1 MNQIKHEGLFSV
13 VQPDDSGMSLPF
25 IYEEAGVVTL
35 YFRMGS
41 IQSQMR
47 EDRPDHLVLSYTR
60 TMMAFLLF
68 NRYPETLVMIGL
80 GGGSMAKWCYC
91 HLPCSD
97 ITVAEINPHVIS
109 LRDYF
114 HIPQDDTR
122 FRVLCEDGAAY
133 VARASG
139 QIDVLIVDGFDA
151 DGQPPEL
158 CSEEF
163 YNACYDALTSSG
175 LMVVNLCGWG
185 DRINIARIEKI
196 FGDRVLVVTP
206 DDGSNRVVFACKGQ
220 PLWHGEHPGSFL
232 MKLKEFEYRRSC
244 SSASP
249 HCSR

>member
-1 MNQIKHEGLFSV
+1 MNQIKHEGMFSV
-13 VQPDDSGMSLPF
+13 VQPGDSGMSLPF
-25 IYEEAGVVTL
+25 IYEDAGVL
-35 YFRMGS
+35 SLHFQIES

-47 EDRPDHLVLSYTR
+47 VDRPEELVLSYTR

-68 NRYPETLVMIGL
+68 NPYPETLVMIGL
-80 GGGSMAKWCYC
+80 GGGSIAKWCYR

-97 ITVAEINPHVIS
+97 ITVVEINPHVIG

-114 HIPQDDTR
+114 YIPRDDKR
-122 FRVLCEDGAAY
+122 FRVLCEDGAVH
-133 VARASG
+133 VARTSDK
-139 QIDVLIVDGFDA
+139 IDVLIVDGFDA

-163 YNACYDALTSSG
+163 YNACYDALTFSG

-185 DRINIARIEKI
+185 DRINIARIKKI

-206 DDGSNRVVFACKGQ
+206 DDGSNRVVFASKGQ

-232 MKLKEFEYRRSC
+232 MKLKEFEYQWSC
-244 SSASP
+244 SGASP
-249 HCSR
+249 HCLR

>member
-1 MNQIKHEGLFSV
+1 MERIKYEGMFSL

-25 IYEEAGVVTL
+25 IYEEDGVVTL

-41 IQSQMR
+41 VQSQMR
-47 EDRPDHLVLSYTR
+47 ADRPDHLVLSYTR

-68 NRYPETLVMIGL
+68 NQYPETLVMIGL
-80 GGGSMAKWCYC
+80 GGGSMAKWCYR

-97 ITVAEINPHVIS
+97 ITVVEINPQVIS
-109 LRDYF
+109 LRNYF
-114 HIPQDDTR
+114 YIPQNNKR
-122 FRVLCEDGAAY
+122 FRVLCEDGAMH
-133 VARASG
+133 VARTSD

-185 DRINIARIEKI
+185 DRINIARIKKI

-206 DDGSNRVVFACKGQ
+206 DDGSNRVVFACKGE
-220 PLWHGEHPGSFL
+220 PLWHGEHPGTF
-232 MKLKEFEYRRSC
+232 MMRVKEFEHQRNF

>member
-1 MNQIKHEGLFSV
+1 MNQIKPEGMFSV
-13 VQPDDSGMSLPF
+13 VESDDSGMPLPF
-25 IYEEAGVVTL
+25 VYEQEGIVSL
-35 YFRMGS
+35 HFQIDS

-47 EDRPDHLVLSYTR
+47 VDRPEELVLSYTR

-68 NRYPETLVMIGL
+68 NPDPETLVMIGL
-80 GGGSMAKWCYC
+80 GGGSMAKWCYR
-91 HLPCSD
+91 HLPSSD
-97 ITVAEINPHVIS
+97 ITIAEINPYVIS

-122 FRVLCEDGAAY
+122 FRVFCEDGAMY
-133 VARASG
+133 VARTFD
-139 QIDVLIVDGFDA
+139 QVDVLIVDGFDA

-163 YNACYDALTSSG
+163 YDNCYDALTSSG

-185 DRINIARIEKI
+185 DRIHIARIKKI

-220 PLWHGEHPGSFL
+220 PLWQGEHQGSFL
-232 MKLKEFEYRRSC
+232 MKLKEFEYQGKF
-244 SSASP
+244 
-249 HCSR
+249 